1 MLDDLFQQI
10 DKAKIHAKS
19 HQFAE
24 DELVRKNKERL
35 AIKIASQTKKD
46 NDRVT
51 SKPFFT
57 MVGRIGK
64 EFSPPGFLSPVTK

>member
-19 HQFAE
+19 PQFAE
-24 DELVRKNKERL
+24 DELLRKNKERL
-35 AIKIASQTKKD
+35 AIKKASQNMKPH
-46 NDRVT
+46 DRVT

-57 MVGRIGK
+57 MVGRVGK